1 MLDNLSSIIKKGD
14 KGDIESMIEFVKDYD
29 LKLASKEE
37 PDILERRIEYLKK
50 LVDADIPFAYQELA
64 FYYEEQKDFNKA
76 IPLLEKAAEFKNTL
90 AMEHLGRYYYFG
102 EYVKQNYKRAYD
114 LFSIA
119 AEEKESELE
128 HVSVV
133 YPFVAHLFLAEMY
146 RNGIYVEKDL
156 KKASKHYG
164 DCCWLSIQIGCPES
178 DEMIIAT
185 YWNGLERLGKLSEG
199 EYKKNVVEALSLLEL
214 PVDWDFADESII
226 EKLGLS
232 KQDFINAYED
242 CKIEIKKLY
251 PTAKYIAV
259 NAGKYIIAKEEK
271 YNQVMDFED
280 DIEAREYAAK
290 HRDSTNGHAEE
301 SVKFVLN
308 TETWETLYE

>member
-1 MLDNLSSIIKKGD
+1 MFDNLSEIIKKGD
-14 KGDIESMIEFVKDYD
+14 KGDIDSMIEFVENYD
-29 LKLASKEE
+29 LEQASKDE
-37 PDILERRIEYLKK
+37 PDIKDRRVEYLKK
-50 LVDADIPFAYQELA
+50 LVEANVPFAYQELA
-64 FYYEEQKDFNKA
+64 FFYEENKDFETA

-90 AMEHLGRYYYFG
+90 ALEHLGKYFYFG
-102 EYVKQNYKRAYD
+102 EYVKQDYKRAYD

-119 AEEKESELE
+119 AKEEDSDIE

-164 DCCWLSIQIGCPES
+164 DCCWLSIQFGAPES

-185 YWNGLERLGKLSEG
+185 YWNGLERLGRFPEG

-214 PVDWDFADESII
+214 PVDWDFADESIL

-232 KQDFINAYED
+232 KQDFLNAYENSKD
-242 CKIEIKKLY
+242 EIKKLY

-259 NAGKYIIAKEEK
+259 NAGKYVIAKGEAD
-271 YNQVMDFED
+271 NQVFEFED
-280 DIEAREYAAK
+280 DLAAREYANK
-290 HRDSTNGHAEE
+290 HRDTTNGSADE